1 MEKHHFKPLD
11 FFKKIKTHYRI
22 VFINDQ
28 SLQEVLSFRLSMR
41 KLYAFFSSMFVV
53 IVVLTTAVL
62 LLTPLKYYIP
72 GYGNNKMHMEVIK
85 LKRNIDSLSD
95 LVNSQQ
101 LYEAN
106 MRKAINGDY
115 TGKSDTTRL
124 DPNQLKKEA
133 MNIYP
138 TVKK

>member
-1 MEKHHFKPLD
+1 MDKHVFKPSD

-41 KLYAFFSSMFVV
+41 KLYAFFSTLFVV
-53 IVVLTTAVL
+53 IVILTTSVL

-72 GYGNNKMHMEVIK
+72 GYGNNKMHIQIIK
-85 LKRNIDSLSD
+85 LKRNVDSLSD
-95 LVNSQQ
+95 LVNAQQ
-101 LYEAN
+101 LYEVN
-106 MRKAINGDY
+106 LRKAINGEWD
-115 TGKSDTTRL
+115 GKSDTARL
-124 DPNQLKKEA
+124 DPNQIKKEA
-133 MNIYP
+133 MNTYP